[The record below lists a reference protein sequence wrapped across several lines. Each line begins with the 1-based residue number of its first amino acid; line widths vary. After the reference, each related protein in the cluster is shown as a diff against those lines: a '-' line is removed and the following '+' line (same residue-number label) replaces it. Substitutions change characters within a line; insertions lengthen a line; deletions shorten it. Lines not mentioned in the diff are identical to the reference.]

1 MQLVVVNEQASFGL
15 RSGEEGG
22 EITVERKKKKKR
34 GRGQNL
40 WRARSLH
47 QPNWYRKSD
56 FFFPINGF
64 SVLVFPIN
72 GFSVLEYLNKTIK
85 PTV

>member
-22 EITVERKKKKKR
+22 EITVERKKKKKEEGDR
-34 GRGQNL
+34 ICGELDPSTSQIGTGNL
-40 WRARSLH
+40 T
-47 QPNWYRKSD
+47 
-56 FFFPINGF
+56 FFSPINGF